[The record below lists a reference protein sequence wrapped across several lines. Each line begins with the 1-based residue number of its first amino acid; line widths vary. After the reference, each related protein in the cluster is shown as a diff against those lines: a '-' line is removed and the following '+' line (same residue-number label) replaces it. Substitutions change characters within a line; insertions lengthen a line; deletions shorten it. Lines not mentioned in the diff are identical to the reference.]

1 MDAWT
6 LHWLEASGS
15 LAQFRPEL
23 IREFEVAY
31 GAIAQLMPLPRLDIL
46 IQRLPGETLPELG
59 LVGRAYRS
67 TLFSMTLDPDN
78 PNFLASLQSG
88 ALRRHVVH
96 EVHHCLRMAG
106 PGYGWTLGEAMVS
119 EGLAGQFVR
128 RVLGSEPELWERAL
142 APQELLSSPVDRQ
155 LLEATYYDHSEWFF
169 GTGARPRWLGYTL
182 GYQMVEA
189 WLAKQGDVDAAT
201 WVNVPAQDILANA
214 AKQGLV
220 TRP

>member
-1 MDAWT
+1 M
-6 LHWLEASGS
+6 HWLEASGS

-31 GAIAQLMPLPRLDIL
+31 EAIAQLLPPPRLDIL

-59 LVGRAYRS
+59 LMGRAYRS
-67 TLFSMTLDPDN
+67 TMFSMTLDPDN
-78 PNFLASLQSG
+78 PNFLTSLRSG

-128 RVLGSEPELWERAL
+128 QVLGSEPEQWERAL

-182 GYQMVEA
+182 GYQMVET
-189 WLAKQGDVDAAT
+189 WLATQGDVDAAT

-214 AKQGLV
+214 AKAGLV
-220 TRP
+220 A

>member
-1 MDAWT
+1 MDAA
-6 LHWLEASGS
+6 LAGS
-15 LAQFRPEL
+15 FGGLAQFRAEL
-23 IREFEVAY
+23 IRECEVAY
-31 GAIAQLMPLPRLDIL
+31 EAIAQMMPPPRLDIL

-59 LVGRAYRS
+59 LVGRAYRG

-78 PNFLASLQSG
+78 PNFLASLQRG

-106 PGYGWTLGEAMVS
+106 PGYGWTLGEAMIS

-142 APQELLSSPVDRQ
+142 APQELLSAPVDRQ

-169 GTGARPRWLGYTL
+169 GTGARPKWLGYTL

-214 AKQGLV
+214 AKEGLV
-220 TRP
+220 A

>member
-31 GAIAQLMPLPRLDIL
+31 EAIAQLLPPPRLDIL
-46 IQRLPGETLPELG
+46 IQRLPGEILPELG
-59 LVGRAYRS
+59 LMGRAYRS
-67 TLFSMTLDPDN
+67 TMFSMTLDPDN
-78 PNFLASLQSG
+78 PNFLTSLRSG

-128 RVLGSEPELWERAL
+128 QVLGSEPELWERAL
-142 APQELLSSPVDRQ
+142 APR
-155 LLEATYYDHSEWFF
+155 
-169 GTGARPRWLGYTL
+169 
-182 GYQMVEA
+182 
-189 WLAKQGDVDAAT
+189 
-201 WVNVPAQDILANA
+201 NC
-214 AKQGLV
+214 
-220 TRP
+220 